1 MRYTYARQALRYSH
15 HLRVTWVRPHMFT
28 DLRSQESLA
37 HLGAEP
43 QLHVVQPAQPR
54 AHCERDAAAD
64 SAQQQRQRIGRHET
78 SKPAWRG

>member
-1 MRYTYARQALRYSH
+1 MLRHAVKYSH
-15 HLRVTWVRPHMFT
+15 HLRTTLVLGPIFT
-28 DLRSQESLA
+28 DLRSQERLA
-37 HLGAEP
+37 HFGAEP

-64 SAQQQRQRIGRHET
+64 SAQQQQQRIGRRKP